1 MSAKLVNI
9 ATMPGMGQYRVED
22 DGRTLGEVYRTNRVS
37 YLDGTGK
44 AWPVSVVVWV
54 AESARGQVVGVA
66 RNRVDAVRLLT
77 GWSAQVN
84 GVVQ

>member
-1 MSAKLVNI
+1 MSARLVNI
-9 ATMPGMGQYRVED
+9 ARMPGMGQYRVED

-37 YLDGTGK
+37 YVEGSGK
-44 AWPVSVVVWV
+44 WWPVSVDVWI
-54 AESARGQVVGVA
+54 AENADAQVVGVA